1 MKILIVED
9 QMPVAMMMTF
19 LLARAGCETE
29 VATTGANAMQKAQ
42 DGNFDLITLDADLPG
57 GISGF
62 EVCRRLK
69 ENPFFQTPV
78 VFVSGRP
85 CPQDVRRGLEL
96 GAVDYITKPF
106 GVEFAPRLLSCIKHS
121 NDSVTAAER
130 SMA

>member
-1 MKILIVED
+1 
-9 QMPVAMMMTF
+9 MPVAMMMTF